1 MAKLHGEASELFR
14 SAEHRPSV
22 PNRPVFGTVFASR
35 QLIVASPVQKHN
47 NLTEEQQRLF
57 NTAVFARIVS
67 EDPAE
72 PRELSTL
79 YIASSDDY
87 GGPDRAFKRG
97 APERQR
103 PFTSPLKLPVM

>member
-1 MAKLHGEASELFR
+1 MRLGSSLW
-14 SAEHRPSV
+14 SD
-22 PNRPVFGTVFASR
+22 N
-35 QLIVASPVQKHN
+35 PVQKHN

-57 NTAVFARIVS
+57 NMAVFARIVS

-87 GGPDRAFKRG
+87 GGPDRAFERG
-97 APERQR
+97 APEPHAQS
-103 PFTSPLKLPVM
+103 PFACGLHRG